1 MSDWA
6 HTLLVVVPDWLIS
19 EANQLALSIGTSEDD
34 ANTFMSADWTDG
46 VINYSVCS
54 TRAVDAIF
62 SYFGAVDVTGNAP
75 LSAAMSATVFVGIS
89 TDADGVTT
97 LTNNDPTKIRVV
109 TDAEPL
115 AALATLGLTRRA
127 ASGIL

>member
-1 MSDWA
+1 MSNWT
-6 HTLLVVVPDWLIS
+6 HTLLVVVPEVLIP
-19 EANQLALSIGTSEDD
+19 EANQLAFAIGTSEDD
-34 ANTFMSADWTDG
+34 VNTFRSADWTDD
-46 VINYSVCS
+46 ISNYAVCS

-75 LSAAMSATVFVGIS
+75 LFAAMSATVFVGVS